1 MTTNNCNQVNLNQ
14 EVARQEHLNI
24 GKKIVIKYWITK
36 NHKLLKHFALS
47 LTLSLTTNV
56 FSIKGG
62 SETARNSRVEDVFNN
77 LLNDDTTDEES
88 CDDNEG
94 KL

>member
-1 MTTNNCNQVNLNQ
+1 M
-14 EVARQEHLNI
+14 
-24 GKKIVIKYWITK
+24 
-36 NHKLLKHFALS
+36 F
-47 LTLSLTTNV
+47 

-62 SETARNSRVEDVFNN
+62 SDTARNSRVEDVFNN